1 MDRAKTDVVSNLQTG
16 VILLEKIQLKNKV
29 ENTNRHQEEKAND
42 RRDKFIAIFSQ
53 IWIAIGWLKLMRY
66 FLNVIFF
73 SIRQMSIS
81 EIVFGLKLTGY
92 GITSM
97 NWLNCMF
104 WLFFVNLLIV

>member
-53 IWIAIGWLKLMRY
+53 I
-66 FLNVIFF
+66 
-73 SIRQMSIS
+73 
-81 EIVFGLKLTGY
+81 
-92 GITSM
+92 
-97 NWLNCMF
+97 
-104 WLFFVNLLIV
+104 